1 MILVLERIIITD
13 SAMGR
18 SVDGS
23 GPLTAIAIRSS
34 HLIPISVRCHNL
46 LILMALGIHLSDEC
60 SVESFSR
67 PGINA
72 GASSKSQ
79 QGDSRDHEEQSQIGR
94 GSPHR
99 SGWPILGVHRGMRII
114 SFLSG

>member
-60 SVESFSR
+60 HAESFSR
-67 PGINA
+67 PGITA
-72 GASSKSQ
+72 GPSSKSQ
-79 QGDSRDHEEQSQIGR
+79 QGDSRDHEEKSQISR
-94 GSPHR
+94 WSPHR
-99 SGWPILGVHRGMRII
+99 SDCPILWVNRDIRLM
-114 SFLSG
+114 